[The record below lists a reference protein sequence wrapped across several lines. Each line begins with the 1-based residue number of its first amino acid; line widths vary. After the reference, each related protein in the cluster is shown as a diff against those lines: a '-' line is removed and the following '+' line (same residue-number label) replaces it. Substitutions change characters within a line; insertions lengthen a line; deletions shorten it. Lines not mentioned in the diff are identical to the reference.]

1 LLTWNSSR
9 RDSCIRKGLPL
20 KWLRSVD
27 KVYDSLRGPAQ
38 DLGGVAAAYSA
49 PEKGGTGRHE
59 PLLMAIGY
67 GRGRVFHDAMGHD
80 ARSLQDT
87 GFQATL
93 ARGCEWAATG
103 TVTLPA
109 PAPEEMPA
117 DHVGLAR

>member
-38 DLGGVAAAYSA
+38 DLGVVAAAYSA